1 MIEPDHLEAAGNPI
15 IPRGAKFEGERF
27 ERFTEYASAAKKHGS
42 LAIAQVSHPGR
53 QVTNTIQK
61 NPISASD
68 VHLTSSILGMNFN
81 KPRAATEEDIKNI
94 IDGFAHAAE
103 YLEKSGWDGIQL
115 HAAHGYL
122 LAQFLSPTTN
132 LRTDKYGGSL
142 ENRSRIIIEI
152 AAEVRRRT
160 SKNFIVGIKLNSVEF
175 QDKGFNP
182 EDAKALCKILEQNNF
197 DFVEL
202 SGGTYEKLAWAHQKE
217 SSRKREA
224 FFMEFADMITPS
236 LTKTKVYVTGGFRTV
251 GAMVEALDSTNGIGI
266 GRPLCQEP
274 RLCKDI
280 LAGKVTGVIKCLVA
294 DNDYGASVS
303 LAGALIKQIGKDLE
317 PTDMSVPENV
327 QAFATDMGA
336 FMEKMAADSTN
347 SQYGYVDLSSTAVPY
362 GAPVLN

>member
-1 MIEPDHLEAAGNPI
+1 MIEPDHLEAAGNPV
-15 IPRGAKFEGERF
+15 IPRSAKFEGERF
-27 ERFTEYASAAKKHGS
+27 ERFTEYAAATKKHGS
-42 LAIAQVSHPGR
+42 LAVAQVSHPGR
-53 QVTNTIQK
+53 QVANGIQK

-68 VHLTSSILGMNFN
+68 VQLTADVLGMKFN

-94 IDGFAHAAE
+94 IEGFAHAAE
-103 YLEKSGWDGIQL
+103 FLEKSGWDGIQL

-132 LRTDKYGGSL
+132 QRTDKYGGSL
-142 ENRSRIIIEI
+142 ENRSRLIIEI

-182 EDAKALCKILEQNNF
+182 EDAKALCQLLERNNF

-202 SGGTYEKLAWAHQKE
+202 SGGTYEKLAWAHQRE
-217 SSRKREA
+217 STKRREA

-251 GAMVEALDSTNGIGI
+251 GAMVEALGATDGVGI

-280 LAGKVTGVIKCLVA
+280 LAGKVTGVIKCLVP
-294 DNDYGASVS
+294 DNDYGTSVC
-303 LAGALIKQIGKDLE
+303 LAGALIKEIGKDLE
-317 PTDMSVPENV
+317 PTDMSIPENV
-327 QAFATDMGA
+327 QGFANDMGTLMA
-336 FMEKMAADSTN
+336 KMAADPTT
-347 SQYGYVDLSSTAVPY
+347 YGYCDLSSKTVPY
-362 GAPVLN
+362 GAAVLN